1 MTEEEKK
8 YTKKRNTL
16 IYIAMALL
24 VIFVA
29 LICYIVVYS
38 KMNPPKE
45 YVSPDTIVVNKLNT
59 MAYQVKGTPKYKEI
73 VVSTEY
79 IVKKDN
85 NDYSLVLEDN
95 TLKVKENDLLS
106 DIVVRVNDDNIN
118 GKIKLVYQS
127 DDESLILTTDGLLYR
142 PLDNVL
148 SLDNTISVGQIL
160 SNENIKS
167 IVEVNMSNYT
177 YILSVDNKIIST
189 NDGMEYDGIINVL
202 ECDGGNLFVYE
213 DYSIGFDKG
222 MVFVNN
228 DNTSVKL
235 NILYSNILIDIN
247 GNVFDLDF
255 INKTM
260 SNSKLGVMSK
270 IAYNR
275 DSNNVY
281 TIGLE
286 TNTGNYSAKSN
297 YYYMK

>member
-255 INKTM
+255 TNKTM

>member
-73 VVSTEY
+73 VESTEY

-255 INKTM
+255 TNKTM